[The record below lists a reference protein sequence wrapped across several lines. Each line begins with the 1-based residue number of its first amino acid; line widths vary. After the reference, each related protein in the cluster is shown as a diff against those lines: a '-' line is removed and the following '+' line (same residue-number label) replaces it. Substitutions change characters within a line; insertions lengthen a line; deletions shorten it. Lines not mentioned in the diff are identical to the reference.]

1 MAEGRVWIKRGREKP
16 IRNRHP
22 WIYSGAISQAEK
34 AADGDLVRVVDHK
47 GRFLAR
53 GYWNSQSQIQA
64 RILSWRDEAI
74 DEAWWRRA
82 LSRAASLRATRCVD
96 NGVDSENAAYRL
108 LNAENDFA
116 PGLIIDRYADWYV
129 LQALTRYIDNQKP
142 AIVTAL
148 ADVTGAR
155 NIYERSDV
163 EARKREGLQ
172 PAVGLLK
179 GGPLPDVVEIDEE
192 ARFLVDIQ
200 RGQKTGFYL
209 DQRDNRRLLGEL
221 VRRRCEE
228 SRDQAQLLN
237 VFSYSGG
244 FALAAGNF
252 DRLHSVN
259 VDASRP
265 ALELAERNFQLNG
278 YDESAYGETVEFIQA
293 DAFDYLRHCARERE
307 LFDFVVLDPPKL
319 AQRKSQAQRAARGY
333 KDLNLSAFKLVKA
346 GGYLMSFSCSGA
358 VSRELFR
365 KIVFG
370 ALADSGRGAQVIG
383 QLSAAADHPVAL
395 SFPEGDYLKG
405 LLLRVF

>member
-34 AADGDLVRVVDHK
+34 AADGDLVRIVDHK

-82 LSRAASLRATRCVD
+82 LSRATSLRATRCVD
-96 NGVDSENAAYRL
+96 NGVDSETAAYRL
-108 LNAENDFA
+108 LNAENDFV

-129 LQALTRYIDNQKP
+129 LQALTRYIDTQKP
-142 AIVTAL
+142 VIAAAL

-228 SRDQAQLLN
+228 ARDQARLLN

-278 YDESAYGETVEFIQA
+278 YDESAHGETVEFIQA
-293 DAFDYLRHCARERE
+293 DVFDYLRYCARERA

-370 ALADSGRGAQVIG
+370 ALADSGRGARVIG

-395 SFPEGDYLKG
+395 SFPEGDYFKG

>member
-1 MAEGRVWIKRGREKP
+1 MAEGRVRIKRGREKP

-53 GYWNSQSQIQA
+53 GYWNSQSQIQV

-74 DEAWWRRA
+74 DAAWWRQT
-82 LSRAASLRATRCVD
+82 LSRAASLRARRCVD
-96 NGVDSENAAYRL
+96 SETAAYRL

-129 LQALTRYIDNQKP
+129 LQALTLYIDNQKP
-142 AIVTAL
+142 AIAAAL

-172 PAVGLLK
+172 LAIGLLK
-179 GGPLPDVVEIDEE
+179 GGPLPDVVAIDEG

-209 DQRDNRRLLGEL
+209 DQRDNRRLLREL

-228 SRDQAQLLN
+228 ARDPVRLLN

-252 DRLHSVN
+252 GRLHSVN

-278 YDESAYGETVEFIQA
+278 YHASAHGETVEFIQA
-293 DAFDYLRHCARERE
+293 EAFDYLRHCAREQQ

-319 AQRKSQAQRAARGY
+319 AQHKSQAQRAARGY

-358 VSRELFR
+358 ISRELFR

-383 QLSAAADHPVAL
+383 QLAAAADHPVAL